1 MNKLITLLAYQV
13 SYPLKLAHEIG
24 IEGAI
29 AVSDIIKH
37 DCLGLLNEGN
47 RLVERLKQLGVR
59 KPHQV
64 IEDLR
69 NLGVISFYG
78 DSNLITLNESFFEE
92 IDELS
97 VEVKSS
103 IWQDK
108 EFLSLLNRW
117 KAILIAKA
125 VRKSEKDFTA
135 MFEGKDAESAK
146 QALQYSIDNRL
157 TTLYYRE
164 NNRGNT
170 KADSFNRR
178 GGANRGTG
186 EGVSSKPKGDS
197 ETPRAVHK
205 GLESLD
211 GEAV

>member
-1 MNKLITLLAYQV
+1 MNKLINLLAHHA
-13 SYPLKLAHEIG
+13 SYPYGLAHEIG

-29 AVSDIIKH
+29 AVSQIIYMGGFSYIH
-37 DCLGLLNEGN
+37 GERIAD
-47 RLVERLKQLGVR
+47 RLKTLAVR

-64 IEDLR
+64 LEDLR
-69 NLGVISFYG
+69 ILGVISL
-78 DSNLITLNESFFEE
+78 DSGASSLKLNPEFFEE
-92 IDELS
+92 LDELD

-117 KAILIAKA
+117 KLILTAKA

-135 MFEGKDAESAK
+135 MFEGKDAESVK

-157 TTLYYRE
+157 VTLYYRE
-164 NNRGNT
+164 NNRGNAKT
-170 KADSFNRR
+170 DSFNRR
-178 GGANRGTG
+178 GGANGGAG
-186 EGVSSKPKGDS
+186 ERVSSKPKGDS

-205 GLESLD
+205 GLESID
-211 GEAV
+211 GETV